1 MSRRAP
7 KSKRSAVIGMV
18 GDGVNDAPAL
28 ALASVG
34 IAMGANGTV
43 VAMETADVTLMDT
56 DLRKLAKAIRLG
68 RMTVRKIEQNVVFSI
83 VSKFAVF
90 AVAFA
95 GYPLLWLA
103 ILCDVGGMIL
113 VTLNASS
120 LLESKIILQGML
132 AGKGMLQQIIL
143 KGMLQRLDSP
153 APSAKAK
160 SCSKGCCRRCSSS
173 SGKILKG
180 MLCDLLLQAKSC
192 SKGCC
197 DDSAPLQQNP
207 LLRRRQNHA
216 QRDAATTLCICPLT
230 MTIAAKAKSCSK
242 SLVMCIMESRRLSSY
257 PDQGGD
263 LR

>member
-1 MSRRAP
+1 
-7 KSKRSAVIGMV
+7 MV

-83 VSKFAVF
+83 LSKFAVF

-120 LLESKIILQGML
+120 LLGRPGKKAKSFSKGCCD
-132 AGKGMLQQIIL
+132 
-143 KGMLQRLDSP
+143 DSP

-160 SCSKGCCRRCSSS
+160 SCSKGCC
-173 SGKILKG
+173 
-180 MLCDLLLQAKSC
+180 
-192 SKGCC
+192 
-197 DDSAPLQQNP
+197 DDSPPPFTSNIA
-207 LLRRRQNHA
+207 
-216 QRDAATTLCICPLT
+216 DVT
-230 MTIAAKAKSCSK
+230 MTIADSGELTSCDLNLCCKAIQRVPGVSHVEHNGIKSFKVLYS
-242 SLVMCIMESRRLSSY
+242 
-257 PDQGGD
+257 PDTLDTVAQIKEAIEDMGFD
-263 LR
+263 VE